1 MVERSELLI
10 GGWRWLAPGELPGW
24 DQPGWGRSISEP
36 ATGVCLGFVRAAAPH
51 SWRWRG
57 PWSWLAGRRL
67 DVLETEDAS
76 LLMSVR
82 HPWLGCGR
90 WHVVDAE
97 NRRLGIIQRPHV
109 LDGDR
114 GWLGTV
120 DRDGTDGR
128 FRLASGEVAARFEKQ
143 DAGLVVRHAADVD
156 PNPFLR
162 MVVLGAAL
170 ALAPRPA
177 ATP

>member
-10 GGWRWLAPGELPGW
+10 GGWRWLTQGELPGW
-24 DQPGWGRSISEP
+24 DQRGWGRSISEP
-36 ATGVCLGFVRAAAPH
+36 ATGVCLGFVRAAAPQ

-76 LLMSVR
+76 LLMSLR

-97 NRRLGIIQRPHV
+97 NRRLGIIQPPHV

-114 GWLGTV
+114 GWLGTIE
-120 DRDGTDGR
+120 GPEWR
-128 FRLASGEVAARFEKQ
+128 FRRKSGEIAARFEEE
-143 DAGLVVRHAADVD
+143 DAGLLIRQAVDSD

-170 ALAPRPA
+170 CLSPRP
-177 ATP
+177 PSGK